1 MDKEKTITAIKN
13 GQCILGIE
21 FGSTRIKAVLI
32 GEENV
37 PVASGSHDW
46 ENRLVNQIWT
56 YTMEDIWSGLQA
68 CYADLKQ
75 NVRELYGETL
85 TTLGAIGFSGM
96 MHGYLPFDGEGRQLA
111 EFRTWRNTITG
122 PASEKLSELF
132 RFNIPQRW
140 SVAHLYQAILNGE
153 EHVGEIRFLTTLA
166 GYIHW
171 KMTGKKVMGIG
182 EAAGMFPS
190 DSSVHTWDARMLEQF
205 DALTAEKGFSWKL
218 KEILPEVLVAGE
230 DAGALTEEGAA
241 LLDPDGDLCA
251 GITMCPPEGDAG
263 TGMAATNSVAVRTGN
278 VSAGTSV
285 FAMAVLEQPLSK
297 PYAQIDM
304 VTTPAGDPVA
314 MVHCNNCTSDLN
326 AWVGLFKECLEA
338 FGAKVDMD
346 TLYGTLYNKALEGD
360 KDCGGLL
367 AYNYFSGEH
376 ITGFEEGRP
385 LFVRTPDSKFD
396 LANFMRVHLSTS
408 LGALKT
414 GMDILTKQEHVELD
428 KMLGHGGLFKTK
440 GVGQKILAGAID
452 TPVYVMETAGEGGAW
467 GIALLASYMKNKKAE
482 ESLTDYLAAHVFGGE
497 EGARME
503 PDPADAAGF
512 EKFMQLYK
520 AGLAIE
526 RAAVDMM

>member
-1 MDKEKTITAIKN
+1 
-13 GQCILGIE
+13 
-21 FGSTRIKAVLI
+21 
-32 GEENV
+32 
-37 PVASGSHDW
+37 
-46 ENRLVNQIWT
+46 
-56 YTMEDIWSGLQA
+56 
-68 CYADLKQ
+68 
-75 NVRELYGETL
+75 
-85 TTLGAIGFSGM
+85 
-96 MHGYLPFDGEGRQLA
+96 
-111 EFRTWRNTITG
+111 
-122 PASEKLSELF
+122 
-132 RFNIPQRW
+132 
-140 SVAHLYQAILNGE
+140 
-153 EHVGEIRFLTTLA
+153 
-166 GYIHW
+166 
-171 KMTGKKVMGIG
+171 
-182 EAAGMFPS
+182 
-190 DSSVHTWDARMLEQF
+190 
-205 DALTAEKGFSWKL
+205 
-218 KEILPEVLVAGE
+218 
-230 DAGALTEEGAA
+230 
-241 LLDPDGDLCA
+241 
-251 GITMCPPEGDAG
+251 
-263 TGMAATNSVAVRTGN
+263 
-278 VSAGTSV
+278 
-285 FAMAVLEQPLSK
+285 
-297 PYAQIDM
+297 M

-467 GIALLASYMKNKKAE
+467 GIALLASYMKNKKTE
-482 ESLTDYLAAHVFGGE
+482 ETLTDYLAAHVFGGE
-497 EGARME
+497 EGERME
-503 PDPADAAGF
+503 PDPADVAGF

-520 AGLAIE
+520 SGLAIE

>member
-1 MDKEKTITAIKN
+1 M
-13 GQCILGIE
+13 
-21 FGSTRIKAVLI
+21 
-32 GEENV
+32 
-37 PVASGSHDW
+37 
-46 ENRLVNQIWT
+46 
-56 YTMEDIWSGLQA
+56 
-68 CYADLKQ
+68 
-75 NVRELYGETL
+75 
-85 TTLGAIGFSGM
+85 
-96 MHGYLPFDGEGRQLA
+96 
-111 EFRTWRNTITG
+111 
-122 PASEKLSELF
+122 
-132 RFNIPQRW
+132 
-140 SVAHLYQAILNGE
+140 
-153 EHVGEIRFLTTLA
+153 
-166 GYIHW
+166 
-171 KMTGKKVMGIG
+171 
-182 EAAGMFPS
+182 
-190 DSSVHTWDARMLEQF
+190 
-205 DALTAEKGFSWKL
+205 
-218 KEILPEVLVAGE
+218 
-230 DAGALTEEGAA
+230 
-241 LLDPDGDLCA
+241 
-251 GITMCPPEGDAG
+251 
-263 TGMAATNSVAVRTGN
+263 
-278 VSAGTSV
+278 
-285 FAMAVLEQPLSK
+285 
-297 PYAQIDM
+297 
-304 VTTPAGDPVA
+304 
-314 MVHCNNCTSDLN
+314 
-326 AWVGLFKECLEA
+326 FKECLEA